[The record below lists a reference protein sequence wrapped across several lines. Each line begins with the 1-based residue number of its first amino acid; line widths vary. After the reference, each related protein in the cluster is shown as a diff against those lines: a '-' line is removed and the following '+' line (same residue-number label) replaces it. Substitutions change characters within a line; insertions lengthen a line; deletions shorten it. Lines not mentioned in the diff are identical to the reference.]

1 MKIIAENEKNFN
13 LGVPIESRK
22 IKGCQP
28 LDNIKGA
35 NPTFSSASDVY
46 VLQKNIKDWLFK
58 YTDGYDWKTVK
69 RCGMPPKKDKPHEK
83 RYLPDLYESV
93 QLRMNDKG
101 KAFFHGYATCDN
113 NWLCPV
119 CSRRISYLR
128 GLEVLKA
135 GQWALANGYS
145 LAMITLTNQHTRGM
159 LPATCMDIHLNALKE
174 FNDSKAIRDYLKPVS
189 VGWITGNEVLHGEN
203 GCHFHSHR
211 LVILK
216 QGCTISADI
225 EKRLRKSWAD
235 NLVKAGLKDSS
246 VKVLSKKAMDIQ
258 LDCSV
263 SSYISKWG
271 VDKELTA
278 TGSKEGHGMNL
289 FEVFMSGDYKT
300 FAKYAYAFSPR
311 RNREIG
317 QQVYKLRWSK
327 GLKGKVGLKDLNDR
341 QIQNEEA
348 KEAILIAL
356 IGADAWKY
364 IMENGLRKTVLEA
377 VEHGGYKELVSML
390 YCHSIE
396 LNCFGEFDLKN
407 YLSVK

>member
-1 MKIIAENEKNFN
+1 MKIIAENRENFN
-13 LGVPIESRK
+13 LAVTDESRK

-28 LDNIKGA
+28 LDIYNSKKE
-35 NPTFSSASDVY
+35 TFFNSSDVY
-46 VLQKNIKDWLFK
+46 VLQKSIQDWFYKSTKFFKDYPTLK
-58 YTDGYDWKTVK
+58 Q
-69 RCGMPPKKDKPHEK
+69 CGRLVNDKN
-83 RYLPDLYESV
+83 V
-93 QLRMNDKG
+93 QLKLKDNG
-101 KAFFHGYATCDN
+101 KAFFHGYKTCNN

-135 GQWALANGYS
+135 GQWALNNGYT
-145 LAMITLTNQHTRGM
+145 LAMITLTNQHTKGM
-159 LPATCMDIHLNALKE
+159 LPATCMDIHLNALKS
-174 FNDSKAIRDYLKPVS
+174 FNKSRAVKDYLREVS

-216 QGCTISADI
+216 QGCTITADI

-235 NLVKAGLKDSS
+235 SLVKAGLESSS
-246 VKVLSKKAMDIQ
+246 VKVLAKKAMDIQ
-258 LDCSV
+258 LNCSV

-278 TGSKEGHGMNL
+278 SGSKEGHGMSL

-300 FAKYAYAFSPR
+300 FFKYALAFSPR
-311 RNREIG
+311 RNEEIG

-327 GLKGKVGLKDLNDR
+327 GLKEKVGLKDLNDR
-341 QIQNEEA
+341 QIQAEEA

-364 IMENGLRKTVLEA
+364 IMENGLRKAVLEA

-396 LNCFGEFDLKN
+396 LNCFGEFDVKT
-407 YLSVK
+407 YLREGRKISSLI